1 MTLRD
6 SFAKLVLVLCLVAPA
21 GAAWAEWELDNTESM
36 VNFVSIKNDLVG
48 ENNTIK
54 AVEGSIG
61 VDGKARLIIHLNS
74 VETLVEI
81 RNERLRE
88 LLFETAKFPV
98 ATVTAQVD
106 PALFAASNGGLVRQI
121 DLPFKLALHGR
132 EKDLSAFVSV
142 VVEDDGNLVVTTTHP
157 VLLNAG
163 DFGLEGGV
171 EALQKIAGLNSISSV
186 IPVSMQLKFV
196 RTK

>member
-1 MTLRD
+1 MTIRG
-6 SFAKLVLVLCLVAPA
+6 SFKHLVLALCLAAPA
-21 GAAWAEWELDNTESM
+21 GAAWADWELDNTRSL
-36 VNFVSIKNDLVG
+36 VNFVSIKNNLVG

-54 AVEGSIG
+54 ALEGSIA
-61 VDGKARLIIHLNS
+61 VDGKAMLTIHLNS
-74 VETLVEI
+74 VETLIEI

-88 LLFETAKFPV
+88 LLFETAKFPA
-98 ATVTAQVD
+98 ATVSAQVD
-106 PALFAASNGGLVRQI
+106 PALFAASSGGGVTQI

-142 VVEDDGNLVVTTTHP
+142 VVEDDGGLVVTTTHP
-157 VLLNAG
+157 VLLNAS

-171 EALQKIAGLNSISSV
+171 EALRKVAGLDSISYV
-186 IPVSMQLKFV
+186 IPVSMQLRFV